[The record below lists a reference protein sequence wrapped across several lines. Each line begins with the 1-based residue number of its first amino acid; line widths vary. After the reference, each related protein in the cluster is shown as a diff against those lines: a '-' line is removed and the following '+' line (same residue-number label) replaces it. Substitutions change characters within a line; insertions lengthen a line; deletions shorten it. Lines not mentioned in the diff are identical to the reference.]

1 MRSSSSAANAPAS
14 PSWSSQWTAAP
25 RAPLGES
32 NARLGDAHAHG
43 GHGEQDRQKSH
54 AKQNLGRQAER
65 GGDQTASD
73 DVMRPPE
80 PAPLRGRDP
89 LRREARRYTAGNAI
103 GVMTSV
109 EVSPPTTTMSTG
121 RSWAFEPSRTAAS
134 SVTPGWARRRLISE
148 M

>member
-14 PSWSSQWTAAP
+14 QSWSSQWTAAP

-73 DVMRPPE
+73 EAMRPLE
-80 PAPLRGRDP
+80 PVPLRGRDP
-89 LRREARRYTAGNAI
+89 LRREARRYTAGSMPRAA
-103 GVMTSV
+103 
-109 EVSPPTTTMSTG
+109 TTMTMSTG
-121 RSWAFEPSRTAAS
+121 RSWTFEPSRTAAS

>member
-1 MRSSSSAANAPAS
+1 MRSSSSVDSAPAS

-54 AKQNLGRQAER
+54 AEQNLGRQAER

-73 DVMRPPE
+73 DAMCPLE
-80 PAPLRGRDP
+80 PVPLRCRRDLP
-89 LRREARRYTAGNAI
+89 RREARRYTAGKAI
-103 GVMTSV
+103 GVSTSV
-109 EVSPPTTTMSTG
+109 EVSPPTTTVASGRWMSDPMPRASMAG
-121 RSWAFEPSRTAAS
+121 SMPRAA
-134 SVTPGWARRRLISE
+134 TT